1 MISELDD
8 LRARGIRMLAAFGWI
23 ASAAMLALACVLPHG
38 NFAALSVGLAA
49 NILPTGFALR
59 GSHDFAAR
67 AVSAI
72 TMVIHPAILVLMM
85 RGHLLQMDMHMY
97 FFVALA
103 SLTIL
108 CDWRPIA
115 IASVLIALHHLLLM
129 IIAPDWVFWSDA
141 SLARVLVHAL
151 AVGLQFAALG
161 YITSQLRTMILRQ
174 GTSRIRSE
182 ELAAEA
188 TTARSHAEH
197 ALEQAERL
205 ERDAAFERSRGK
217 ALEASAAEGR
227 RTELVHLASDFE
239 RSVADVA
246 TAVGMAA
253 AQLAQSARSLN
264 SLARD
269 TGRQAA
275 EVAAAAVQASE
286 GARSVAGD
294 VSTLSQAIGS
304 IAVNVSQQAKL
315 TDHACSTSAR
325 GDIVARSLAERTVNI
340 GEFVRL
346 IDQIASQTNLLA
358 LNATI
363 EAARAGESGRGF
375 AIVAQEVKA
384 LASQAAH
391 ATGEISGLISGIHS
405 GANEAEGS
413 FRHVTDAI
421 GELAGAT
428 GAIHDA
434 IDRQRDATGSI
445 ERSAAETALCV
456 DDMAQRVGNV
466 SDAASAAETLSGR
479 VEDAAGA
486 LLRHA
491 ETLQTATQT
500 FIGQLRAA

>member
-1 MISELDD
+1 
-8 LRARGIRMLAAFGWI
+8 
-23 ASAAMLALACVLPHG
+23 
-38 NFAALSVGLAA
+38 
-49 NILPTGFALR
+49 
-59 GSHDFAAR
+59 
-67 AVSAI
+67 
-72 TMVIHPAILVLMM
+72 
-85 RGHLLQMDMHMY
+85 
-97 FFVALA
+97 
-103 SLTIL
+103 
-108 CDWRPIA
+108 
-115 IASVLIALHHLLLM
+115 
-129 IIAPDWVFWSDA
+129 
-141 SLARVLVHAL
+141 
-151 AVGLQFAALG
+151 
-161 YITSQLRTMILRQ
+161 
-174 GTSRIRSE
+174 
-182 ELAAEA
+182 
-188 TTARSHAEH
+188 
-197 ALEQAERL
+197 
-205 ERDAAFERSRGK
+205 AAFERDRRET
-217 ALEASAAEGR
+217 AEAGAAETR
-227 RTELVHLASDFE
+227 RAELVQLAGEFE

-246 TAVGMAA
+246 TAVGAAA

-304 IAVNVSQQAKL
+304 IAVNVSQQAEL
-315 TDHACSTSAR
+315 TDHACTTSAR
-325 GDIVARSLAERTVNI
+325 GDTAVRSLAERTVNI

-375 AIVAQEVKA
+375 AVVAQEVKA

-391 ATGEISGLISGIHS
+391 ATGKISGLISGIHS
-405 GANEAEGS
+405 GASEAEGS

-456 DDMAQRVGNV
+456 DDMVQRVGNV
-466 SDAASAAETLSGR
+466 SDAASAAESLSGR

-500 FIGQLRAA
+500 FVGHLRAA